1 MGLCGVCI
9 WSTHAY
15 DCQRPSGNIIII
27 FCLILN
33 MSGFSTII
41 LMIQLNVSA
50 IKWTSASISTSK
62 RFVESTCADQFRTR
76 GEDSICICS
85 FNKFSSVGRSRNSS
99 NSSTIIIIILL
110 RLPPF
115 LTPFMFLSRMHSF
128 HTLQS
133 LLLQLAKATKH
144 RIRRKTKIALNSRQ
158 FSIPN
163 HHA

>member
-1 MGLCGVCI
+1 MLSNSEYE
-9 WSTHAY
+9 WLEKHT
-15 DCQRPSGNIIII
+15 Q
-27 FCLILN
+27 
-33 MSGFSTII
+33 FSTII

-76 GEDSICICS
+76 GGDSICICS

-99 NSSTIIIIILL
+99 NSSHLTCLWTPHFITIILIILL